1 LSTQE
6 SAAPKRRSSTANRRR
21 SSQGRTRRAP
31 ETQVA
36 ESQVE
41 AAASPA
47 AKEVPARADGARE
60 AQPVRERHQARAEA
74 RQQAKAKATE
84 APVRR
89 RFINTDRFEGLQR
102 FYRETAAEIKKVN
115 WPDQETTRNL
125 TLVVIGL
132 SVVLGLLLGGIDYVL
147 FQLFEALP

>member
-1 LSTQE
+1 MSTQE
-6 SAAPKRRSSTANRRR
+6 SAAPKRRSSAANRRR
-21 SSQGRTRRAP
+21 SSQSRPRRAP

-36 ESQVE
+36 EAQVQAP
-41 AAASPA
+41 AAPA
-47 AKEVPARADGARE
+47 AKEAPARADGARE
-60 AQPVRERHQARAEA
+60 AQPARHQVRSEA
-74 RQQAKAKATE
+74 RQQAKAKAAE
-84 APVRR
+84 KPARR
-89 RFINTDRFEGLQR
+89 RIINTDRFEGVQR
-102 FYRETAAEIKKVN
+102 FYRETVAEIKKVN